1 MTHKPPNRH
10 ENQRRP
16 MSAKTRRL
24 LKYYEQ
30 ALRLRCSKRT
40 VPNYLHDVSEFLEW
54 VHERGLELPE
64 VRSQDIET
72 YQNALLAFRKKDGK
86 PYSIGNQHNRLSAI
100 KSVFRFL
107 YQRGYVLSDPTT
119 RLEYHLKEV
128 RLPRTILTEKEVR
141 KLLEAA
147 AKDNSPRG
155 LRDRAILEL
164 LYATGLRATE
174 LANLTPWDVNV
185 EDRTLRIDQGKG
197 RKDRNVPLT
206 SAACDAIEDYVELGR
221 PKLLRSKKVAYL
233 FLANEGGWLHRAIL
247 SKLIARYTT
256 KARINKTVTAH
267 TSGIPWRRIFS
278 KAEPISVTSKSFSAT
293 TRSKPPSATRVSRS
307 RTSGKSS
314 PVPPRG

>member
-40 VPNYLHDVSEFLEW
+40 VSNYLHDVSEFLAW
-54 VHERGLELPE
+54 VHERGLELPPRSSLPGYRDVPERASCFPEKRRKTVLHRQSAQPSERHQECLPLPLPARLRAERPHDPARVSPEGASFWRGFTSEASSSLPE

-128 RLPRTILTEKEVR
+128 RLPRTILTAHRKRNEKASRCGGEGQLTSR
-141 KLLEAA
+141 PSRPGHPRAPLCHRLE
-147 AKDNSPRG
+147 S
-155 LRDRAILEL
+155 DRARQSHAVGCE
-164 LYATGLRATE
+164 
-174 LANLTPWDVNV
+174 
-185 EDRTLRIDQGKG
+185 
-197 RKDRNVPLT
+197 
-206 SAACDAIEDYVELGR
+206 
-221 PKLLRSKKVAYL
+221 
-233 FLANEGGWLHRAIL
+233 
-247 SKLIARYTT
+247 
-256 KARINKTVTAH
+256 
-267 TSGIPWRRIFS
+267 RR
-278 KAEPISVTSKSFSAT
+278 
-293 TRSKPPSATRVSRS
+293 
-307 RTSGKSS
+307 G
-314 PVPPRG
+314 